1 MLYVVGR
8 HAASGSTLSGCLNL
22 VDLAGSERVG
32 RSGAEGARL
41 KEACA
46 INKSLSCLGD
56 VFQALSNKRAHVPYR
71 NSKLT
76 YLLQPCLG
84 GDGKTL
90 MFVNINPEAPSAE
103 ESLCS
108 LKFAAQVNAVEL
120 GGGRGGGAK
129 RNVVSGMSAKAAAD
143 EKSAA
148 EHDNDDDEKEDEKRA
163 AANTHSKRPKS
174 AKAAE
179 SGRGKPLASA
189 SAPARAKREQR
200 PMSAKPSSGAGADPA
215 PETRNALKKKRP
227 ETARPA
233 GREKDAE
240 RGAKRPKRG

>member
-1 MLYVVGR
+1 M
-8 HAASGSTLSGCLNL
+8 
-22 VDLAGSERVG
+22 G

-56 VFQALSNKRAHVPYR
+56 VFQALSNKQSHVPYR

-103 ESLCS
+103 ESACS

-120 GGGRGGGAK
+120 GGVRGGGAK
-129 RNVVSGMSAKAAAD
+129 RNIVSGLTLEKTGPTKENERLAVTKDAKGDKARPV
-143 EKSAA
+143 SAA
-148 EHDNDDDEKEDEKRA
+148 PGGERLSR
-163 AANTHSKRPKS
+163 TS
-174 AKAAE
+174 
-179 SGRGKPLASA
+179 ASA
-189 SAPARAKREQR
+189 SGRRRRLPKSPRSRARA
-200 PMSAKPSSGAGADPA
+200 
-215 PETRNALKKKRP
+215 P
-227 ETARPA
+227 ETARAALGGPA
-233 GREKDAE
+233 K
-240 RGAKRPKRG
+240 KPKKAP